1 MKRLPFVLVFV
12 FVCTLVS
19 CLRPAHGQGYSSRY
33 RSLGRPTF
41 SPWLDLYRRDPGP
54 VGPYLSN
61 VRPRQELYR
70 TLQGQEAGL
79 RRQTAGLQRQET
91 GILSLQRRVTQLER
105 GGVMAPTGTG
115 SVFMNYS
122 HYYQFR
128 TPFSRRR

>member
-12 FVCTLVS
+12 LVCALVS

-33 RSLGRPTF
+33 SSLSRPTL
-41 SPWLDLYRRDPGP
+41 SPWLNLYRRDPGP
-54 VGPYLSN
+54 VGPYLSY
-61 VRPRQELYR
+61 VRPEQELRR

-79 RRQTAGLQRQET
+79 RRQSAGLQRQET
-91 GILSLQRRVTQLER
+91 GVLSLQRRVTQLER